1 VKITGIQLKNFL
13 IFKELKLGGDDA
25 PLSPHMNLLMG
36 KNKKGKTDVL
46 KSIPAGLFGNLD
58 PSMIRTGEEKSE
70 IIIDLEAYKIRR
82 TITQKG
88 TKDLK
93 VTSADGS
100 VNTTLQTYIDS
111 LIGIADKEKRSFLF
125 NPIALVLSDD
135 KAKYLR
141 DLFKTTMTPED
152 LKDVSEEFTDGID
165 YTMDGMDIINLLAN
179 EKTGLIYR
187 KRAELNKVAG
197 QKLALLTGKLE
208 AIKGFDPDTY
218 QPGAVEDLSRQIGVL
233 RQEISNAEK
242 LQELEKKNKPLR
254 EDLEKKIASAEE
266 LLKALKGEKEIADER
281 VTLTTEIDDI
291 RRQISELQKKLE
303 GKEAALKALDD
314 TKKQR
319 RDLEDSLKNWR
330 ETLEAIKIKDMPN
343 VEELNTHLQAKE
355 VEHETALAEEAKY
368 DIWLEAEQDIR
379 PEYEK
384 KKAEA
389 DKLTDNLKYLRKD
402 LAEKLTKEANIPIDN
417 LRIEDNTVWVG
428 DISVDNMS
436 TSEQMMMGL
445 DMTKRLN
452 AGAPFQVLIC
462 DRVESLDDESFAVLQ
477 QWVIE
482 NDVQLFA
489 TSVYHEGQ
497 KVPEGS
503 LFVGDGGSVT
513 AKKPEKAA

>member
-1 VKITGIQLKNFL
+1 MKITGIQLKNFL

-88 TKDLK
+88 TKGLK
-93 VTSADGS
+93 VTSTDGS
-100 VNTTLQTYIDS
+100 VNTSLQTYIDS
-111 LIGIADKEKRSFLF
+111 LIGIADKEKRGFLF

-141 DLFKTTMTPED
+141 DLFKTTMKPED
-152 LKDVSEEFTDGID
+152 LKDIPEEFTDGID

-187 KRAELNKVAG
+187 KRGELNKAAE
-197 QKLALLTGKLE
+197 QKLALLNGKLE
-208 AIKGFDPDTY
+208 AIKGFDANAY
-218 QPGAVEDLSRQIGVL
+218 QPGAVEELSKQIGIL
-233 RQEISNAEK
+233 RQEISSAEK

-254 EDLEKKIASAEE
+254 EDLERKIASAEE
-266 LLKALKGEKEIADER
+266 LLKALKGDKEIADER
-281 VTLTTEIDDI
+281 VVLTTEMDDI
-291 RRQISELQKKLE
+291 RRQIRELQTRLE
-303 GKEAALKALDD
+303 GKETALKALDD

-319 RDLEDSLKNWR
+319 KDLEESLTNWR
-330 ETLEAIKIKDMPN
+330 ETLEAIKIKDMPDI
-343 VEELNTHLQAKE
+343 EELNVHLQAKE
-355 VEHETALAEEAKY
+355 AEHETALAEEAKY
-368 DIWLEAEQDIR
+368 DLWLEAEQDIR

-402 LAEKLTKEANIPIDN
+402 LATKLTKEANIPIDN
-417 LRIEDNTVWVG
+417 LRIEGNTVWVG

-436 TSEQMMMGL
+436 TSEQMLMGL

-482 NDVQLFA
+482 NDCQLFA
-489 TSVYHEGQ
+489 SAVYHRGQ
-497 KVPEGS
+497 EIPAGALIVE
-503 LFVGDGGSVT
+503 DGTVS
-513 AKKPEKAA
+513 KAVNE